1 MDGIFVFVK
10 KMFKTNSKQKM
21 LKRRK
26 IGILTKRNSKSFVC
40 AMLRAR
46 TFRARGKSL
55 CARYAHTYKGAR
67 NFLRSGNPAELLHSM
82 RNSPP

>member
-1 MDGIFVFVK
+1 
-10 KMFKTNSKQKM
+10 M

-26 IGILTKRNSKSFVC
+26 IGILTKRNSKSFVY

-46 TFRARGKSL
+46 AFRASGKSL
-55 CARYAHTYKGAR
+55 CARYAHAYERAR

-82 RNSPP
+82 RNFPP